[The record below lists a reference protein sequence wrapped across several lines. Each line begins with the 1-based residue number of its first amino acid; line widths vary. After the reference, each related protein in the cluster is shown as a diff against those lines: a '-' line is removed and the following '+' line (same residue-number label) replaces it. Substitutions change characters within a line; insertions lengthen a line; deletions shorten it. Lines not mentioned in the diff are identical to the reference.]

1 MSNTGKLIL
10 RNLYYYRRLNILLLL
25 GVAITSTIITGSL
38 ILGDSMS
45 RSLLLLSQERTG
57 KVQWVCQG
65 NTRFFSLELADR
77 LHPTLKT
84 TVAPCLLIP
93 GMAASSG
100 GQFRVPN
107 CQVIGARQSF
117 FKLSSSGNPITIKP
131 GHALLNPKIA
141 RQLHLATGDELM
153 VLIKKPTALPSDA
166 PFAPETDFV
175 SLRLTVQA
183 IILPADFSEFSLNLN
198 PEIPANIFINL
209 DFLAE
214 KLNQPKQI
222 NTLLIAQNS
231 AQTLSAAIVKE
242 ALQAH
247 WKIED
252 TDLAALDLPGQNQF
266 ELRTGQVFLPSLLTD
281 KILNTFPQGKPLF
294 TYFVNSI
301 SKGQQATPYSMV
313 GTLPATANTTLQDN
327 EIIINSWLADD
338 LKAKPGDQLT
348 LHYYSIAAS
357 RKLQVEQHTL
367 VVHSIVPLRGWAK
380 DQTVMPDFPGLSDAG
395 NCGDWK
401 PGIPIDLNQIR
412 AKDERYWD
420 QYRGTPKA
428 YVSLSTAQR
437 LWSNPFGNLTG
448 IRFPQPDKAII
459 LRTLNTVL
467 TPELFGLHLTDIK
480 AQSTQSAQE
489 SIDFSQLFL
498 GLSFF
503 LVIAALLLIALF
515 FNYAIDQRASE
526 IKTYQALGFRKQF
539 IRKIFLS
546 EGLLIAIIGSLLGLV
561 FGILYN
567 HLLLY
572 GLTTFWYEAV
582 RTTAL
587 HVAINPVTL
596 CLGFLAGVVFSGLS
610 IYLCLHSWFKQSIAV
625 SSRNQPLS
633 PLFSWLNGIVF
644 AGVLASLLIILK
656 TQPTYPPILF
666 VLFGMLL
673 LVNGLFFFMAWFA
686 RLDKLQP
693 KSRTTSWSLGIK
705 NINRRLKSSLGII
718 AMLAIGI
725 FMIIAVSANRQN
737 VHLDAAQRS
746 SGTGGFSLFCKTT
759 HPINK
764 DLNTEPGKKAYG
776 LKTTVLQDTQFFPMR
791 LKAGNDASCL
801 NINRTLLPHI
811 LSVYANAFA
820 KRGSFTFAATLKDLQ
835 KDGVNPWELLNTPLA
850 NGKIPAI
857 ADQTAIQWGLGK
869 KLGDTISLTDD
880 QGKQVELQLVASL
893 ANSIFQ
899 GYVLISEQNF
909 LRHFS
914 SVGGFQVLLVDTL
927 KTPPAAVQQE
937 LERAFLPMGIE
948 ISNTAD
954 RLAEFNS
961 VQNTYLSIFLLLG
974 GLGLMLSTLGL
985 GIVLARNLIE
995 RKGELALLS
1004 AVGYTRK
1011 KIRALILSE
1020 YLVLLLAG
1028 IIIGTVSG
1036 LIAVLPV
1043 ITAPGTRI
1051 PYTLLI
1057 SVVLGITLT
1066 GLGSLYVASRFALP
1080 GNLVKGLREE

>member
-1 MSNTGKLIL
+1 MTP
-10 RNLYYYRRLNILLLL
+10 
-25 GVAITSTIITGSL
+25 ITS
-38 ILGDSMS
+38 
-45 RSLLLLSQERTG
+45 LL
-57 KVQWVCQG
+57 V
-65 NTRFFSLELADR
+65 
-77 LHPTLKT
+77 
-84 TVAPCLLIP
+84 
-93 GMAASSG
+93 
-100 GQFRVPN
+100 
-107 CQVIGARQSF
+107 
-117 FKLSSSGNPITIKP
+117 
-131 GHALLNPKIA
+131 
-141 RQLHLATGDELM
+141 
-153 VLIKKPTALPSDA
+153 
-166 PFAPETDFV
+166 
-175 SLRLTVQA
+175 
-183 IILPADFSEFSLNLN
+183 
-198 PEIPANIFINL
+198 
-209 DFLAE
+209 
-214 KLNQPKQI
+214 
-222 NTLLIAQNS
+222 
-231 AQTLSAAIVKE
+231 
-242 ALQAH
+242 
-247 WKIED
+247 
-252 TDLAALDLPGQNQF
+252 
-266 ELRTGQVFLPSLLTD
+266 
-281 KILNTFPQGKPLF
+281 
-294 TYFVNSI
+294 
-301 SKGQQATPYSMV
+301 
-313 GTLPATANTTLQDN
+313 
-327 EIIINSWLADD
+327 
-338 LKAKPGDQLT
+338 
-348 LHYYSIAAS
+348 
-357 RKLQVEQHTL
+357 
-367 VVHSIVPLRGWAK
+367 
-380 DQTVMPDFPGLSDAG
+380 
-395 NCGDWK
+395 
-401 PGIPIDLNQIR
+401 
-412 AKDERYWD
+412 
-420 QYRGTPKA
+420 
-428 YVSLSTAQR
+428 
-437 LWSNPFGNLTG
+437 
-448 IRFPQPDKAII
+448 
-459 LRTLNTVL
+459 
-467 TPELFGLHLTDIK
+467 
-480 AQSTQSAQE
+480 
-489 SIDFSQLFL
+489 
-498 GLSFF
+498 
-503 LVIAALLLIALF
+503 
-515 FNYAIDQRASE
+515 
-526 IKTYQALGFRKQF
+526 
-539 IRKIFLS
+539 
-546 EGLLIAIIGSLLGLV
+546 
-561 FGILYN
+561 
-567 HLLLY
+567 
-572 GLTTFWYEAV
+572 
-582 RTTAL
+582 
-587 HVAINPVTL
+587 
-596 CLGFLAGVVFSGLS
+596 
-610 IYLCLHSWFKQSIAV
+610 
-625 SSRNQPLS
+625 
-633 PLFSWLNGIVF
+633 
-644 AGVLASLLIILK
+644 ILK
-656 TQPTYPPILF
+656 TQQTYSPILF
-666 VLFGMLL
+666 ILFGMLL
-673 LVNGLFFFMAWFA
+673 LVNELFFFMAWFA
-686 RLDKLQP
+686 RLDKFQP
-693 KSRTTSWSLGIK
+693 QGRVTTWSIGIK